1 MALTPD
7 VVKKLVGGG
16 WEVCVQAGAGAEAAF
31 GDAAYKEAGASIA
44 PDAAATV
51 TGAGLV
57 VQVNAPAPEDVVR
70 LPDGVSTLSFFGV
83 AQSEETLRALA
94 AKGATVFSFDLL
106 PRISRAQ
113 GMDALSSQATVSGY
127 RAGLSAAE
135 HLAKFFP
142 MFMTA
147 AGTVPPAK
155 VLVMGVGVAG
165 LQAIA
170 TARRLGAVVK
180 AYDVRAAA
188 KEEAESL
195 GATFLDLGVSAEGT
209 GGYAR
214 ELSPEELE
222 RQRAALADEV
232 GRSDVVITTA
242 AVPGRQAPVLV
253 TASMVDGMA
262 EGAVIVDM
270 AADQG
275 GNCELTKVGEVVDH
289 NGVHIVGMA
298 NPPSGMPTHASFLY
312 ARNVAN
318 VLGLMGPEGALTPDW
333 DDEIVAGM
341 CVLRDGKAMAPA
353 AVELLGGPSGTG
365 DGARDERHDGT
376 KARTEREEH
385 SRDGQP
391 GARRVRRRRVDDGHR
406 GLPHRLRAGGLRR
419 DRGDLQGPEHS
430 AHAADVGLERHPR
443 HRAGGCAD
451 DHGRGHR
458 HGGDRPRDPGR
469 VPGHAQH
476 RGRLRGHGPHA
487 PHVQVQ
493 AG

>member
-1 MALTPD
+1 VQLAVPTETRPGERRVALTPD
-7 VVKKLVGGG
+7 VVKKLVAGG

-195 GATFLDLGVSAEGT
+195 GATFLDLGVSAEGA

-262 EGAVIVDM
+262 EGAVIVAM

-318 VLGLMGPEGALTPDW
+318 VLGLMGPEGTLTPDW

-341 CVLRDGKAMAPA
+341 CVLRDGKAVAPA
-353 AVELLGGPSGTG
+353 AVELLGGTSSTEGTG
-365 DGARDERHDGT
+365 GTGGA
-376 KARTEREEH
+376 
-385 SRDGQP
+385 QP
-391 GARRVRRRRVDDGHR
+391 
-406 GLPHRLRAGGLRR
+406 
-419 DRGDLQGPEHS
+419 
-430 AHAADVGLERHPR
+430 
-443 HRAGGCAD
+443 
-451 DHGRGHR
+451 
-458 HGGDRPRDPGR
+458 
-469 VPGHAQH
+469 
-476 RGRLRGHGPHA
+476 
-487 PHVQVQ
+487 
-493 AG
+493 